1 MKGLKFDRLVTLAYR
16 QRVTDKTRAECDC
29 FAFRSELERQGLASA
44 AWLRRQ
50 QSGQLNLHVAVAGR
64 INYREARAF
73 WRDLVDGNINV
84 LRMRDSTAFA
94 SLLAEGVQLY

>member
-1 MKGLKFDRLVTLAYR
+1 MTDLKFDRLVTLAYR

-29 FAFRSELERQGLASA
+29 FAFRCELERQGLASA

-64 INYREARAF
+64 INYLEARAF
-73 WRDLVDGNINV
+73 WRDLVDGSINV
-84 LRMRDSTAFA
+84 MRMRDSTTFA
-94 SLLAEGVQLY
+94 PLLSAGVQLY